1 MSPEGRALLERTRSS
16 GLMRSPL
23 LFDVLATLEH
33 DMQQALLK
41 KTVSL
46 SDWTNWLKKGETQ
59 RAAFVQAL
67 FLLIAAGG
75 FTSEDVTRLRKE
87 LQSVT
92 PSRRRPTKLVHE
104 PAARQTRG
112 LF

>member
-1 MSPEGRALLERTRSS
+1 MSPEGRALLERTKSS
-16 GLMRSPL
+16 GLMRSPM

-33 DMQQALLK
+33 DMQEALKK

-46 SDWTNWLKKGETQ
+46 ADWTNWLKKGEQQ

-75 FTSEDVTRLRKE
+75 FTSEDVAKLRKE
-87 LQSVT
+87 LQNVT
-92 PSRRRPTKLVHE
+92 PSRRRPAKLVSE
-104 PAARQTRG
+104 PAPRQTRG